1 MHPFGHH
8 GYTQPPSCPHECA
21 RQAPAKRL
29 RPALQLRTRLPAT
42 CGNGTC
48 VAHGGTTQR
57 EQHVLPVSLL
67 RVRVNKARLVSLGS
81 WLRGEMSAPGNT
93 SCASCVWT
101 RVCGLVCVDS
111 TGARSLHMHCASGCA
126 CWVARRYTGPYGGP
140 HKPYTA
146 HCRLCTAQ
154 LCNLTLD
161 ATGAR
166 SAN

>member
-93 SCASCVWT
+93 SCAIVCVDSCVWT
-101 RVCGLVCVDS
+101 RVCGLDRGPFSAHALCFGVCV
-111 TGARSLHMHCASGCA
+111 LGCA
-126 CWVARRYTGPYGGP
+126 ALHRAIWRP
-140 HKPYTA
+140 
-146 HCRLCTAQ
+146 
-154 LCNLTLD
+154 
-161 ATGAR
+161 
-166 SAN
+166 S